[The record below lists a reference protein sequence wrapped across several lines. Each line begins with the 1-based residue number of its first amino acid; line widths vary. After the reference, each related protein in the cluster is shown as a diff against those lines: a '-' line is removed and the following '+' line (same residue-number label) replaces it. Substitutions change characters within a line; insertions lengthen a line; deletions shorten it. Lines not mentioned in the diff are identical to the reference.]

1 MVAAWVVV
9 VVSLAYLGLLFGI
22 AHHGDKRAAAGRSL
36 ISSGAVYA
44 LSLAV
49 YATSWTYYGSV
60 GRAATRG
67 LEFLTIYL
75 GPALT
80 MACAAIVLQKIIRVS
95 KRYRIT
101 SLSDFAAARYGNSRV
116 LGGLV
121 ALIAV
126 VGTVPYIALQLKAVS
141 STFRLVSGGEVSTA
155 GVPPYADTALYV
167 ALVLALFA
175 ILFGTGH
182 LDASERHE
190 GMVAAIAFESVVKL
204 VAFLAAGVFV
214 TFGLFGGFADLFDRA
229 AAAQVLEGAAGVGG
243 YGNWFWLIVLSAFAV
258 LLLPRQFQIGVVE
271 NVDERHVRTAAWLFP
286 LYLLVINI
294 FVLPI
299 ALAGLLVLG
308 PTVSPD
314 TYVLALQ
321 QHSALAL
328 LVFIGGLSAAT
339 GMVIVETIALSTM
352 VSNSLVMPLLLHR
365 PNWER
370 AGLAAR
376 RDLGRLVLRI
386 RRVTILVV
394 LLLGFGFFRIS
405 GDALGLVD
413 MGLVSFAAVA
423 QFAPALLGGLWW
435 KGATRNGALA
445 GLVAGIGV
453 WAYTLLLP
461 ELAKSGWVPASIV
474 RDGPFGIALLR
485 PQELFGLTG
494 MGPVGNGVFWSLLV
508 NVGLFVGV
516 SLAGRQTPAE
526 AGHAALFVD
535 IDRTTP
541 GPGTRFYRGSVPVAR
556 LRDLLARF
564 VGDGAAAAL
573 VAERTARTGAP
584 LSDDAPADA
593 ELVRHVETALTGA
606 VGPAAARAL
615 VASVADEEPLGM
627 AEVIELVG
635 ETQQL
640 RELDRLKDE
649 FLSTVTHELRTPL
662 TSIRAFTEILRDN
675 PDLPA
680 AERARYLEIMA
691 AETERLTRMVNQVLD
706 LARLESG
713 NAEWRLTEVDLGAV
727 IDEAATATAQLFT
740 DNGVTLDVVSAD
752 PGQVV
757 EADRDGVM
765 QVLLNLLSN
774 AVKVSPSPGGKV
786 RITLRADDGVARI
799 DVADNGP
806 GVPPSDR
813 ELIFDRFRQGGA
825 GGRTGGTGL
834 GLAISRRI
842 VEQFGGTLEVSDCG
856 GNGRGATFSIGL
868 PVSVSAQPS
877 RKR

>member
-1 MVAAWVVV
+1 VVQAWVVV

-75 GPALT
+75 GPALA
-80 MACAAIVLQKIIRVS
+80 MACSAIVLQKIIRVS

-101 SLSDFAAARYGNSRV
+101 SLSDFAAARYGNSRL

-141 STFRLVSGGEVSTA
+141 STFRLVTGGEVSTA

-204 VAFLAAGVFV
+204 VAFLAAGLYV
-214 TFGLFGGFADLFDRA
+214 TFGIFGGFTDLFDRA
-229 AAAQVLEGAAGVGG
+229 AATPALADAVGIGG

-271 NVDERHVRTAAWLFP
+271 NVDERHVRTASWLFP

-299 ALAGLLVLG
+299 ALAGVLTLG
-308 PTVSPD
+308 PSVSPD

-321 QHSALAL
+321 QQSALAL

-352 VSNSLVMPLLLHR
+352 VSNSLVMPMLLRR
-365 PNWER
+365 PNWGR
-370 AGLAAR
+370 AGR

-386 RRVTILVV
+386 RRVTILAV

-423 QFAPALLGGLWW
+423 QFAPSLLGGLWW

-445 GLVAGIGV
+445 GLVAGIAL

-461 ELAKSGWVPASIV
+461 ELAKSGWVPAAIV

-494 MGPVGNGVFWSLLV
+494 AGAVGNGVFWSLLV
-508 NVGLFVGV
+508 NVVLFVGV

-526 AGHAALFVD
+526 TGHAALFVD
-535 IDRTTP
+535 IDRRTP

-564 VGDGAAAAL
+564 VGDGAAAAI
-573 VAERTARTGAP
+573 VTGHAGAP
-584 LSDDAPADA
+584 PPDDAQAGA
-593 ELVRHVETALTGA
+593 ELIRSVETALTGA

-627 AEVIELVG
+627 AEVVELVG
-635 ETQQL
+635 EAQHL

-649 FLSTVTHELRTPL
+649 FLATVTHELRTPL

-680 AERARYLEIMA
+680 PERARYLEIMA
-691 AETERLTRMVNQVLD
+691 TETERLTRMVNQVLD

-713 NAEWRLTEVDLGAV
+713 RAEWRVTEVDLGSV
-727 IDEAATATAQLFT
+727 IDEATAQLFPV
-740 DNGVTLDVVSAD
+740 NQVALDVDVAA
-752 PGQVV
+752 PAAVV
-757 EADRDGVM
+757 EADRDGVV

-774 AVKVSPSPGGKV
+774 AVKVSPPTGGKV
-786 RITLRADDGVARI
+786 RVTLRRDDGVARI
-799 DVADNGP
+799 DVADDGP
-806 GVPPSDR
+806 GVPPDDR

-842 VEQFGGTLEVSDCG
+842 VEQFGGTLEVADCG
-856 GNGRGATFSIGL
+856 GDGRGATFSIGL
-868 PVSVSAQPS
+868 PVAPERPG

>member
-1 MVAAWVVV
+1 
-9 VVSLAYLGLLFGI
+9 
-22 AHHGDKRAAAGRSL
+22 
-36 ISSGAVYA
+36 
-44 LSLAV
+44 
-49 YATSWTYYGSV
+49 
-60 GRAATRG
+60 
-67 LEFLTIYL
+67 
-75 GPALT
+75 
-80 MACAAIVLQKIIRVS
+80 
-95 KRYRIT
+95 
-101 SLSDFAAARYGNSRV
+101 
-116 LGGLV
+116 
-121 ALIAV
+121 
-126 VGTVPYIALQLKAVS
+126 
-141 STFRLVSGGEVSTA
+141 
-155 GVPPYADTALYV
+155 
-167 ALVLALFA
+167 
-175 ILFGTGH
+175 
-182 LDASERHE
+182 
-190 GMVAAIAFESVVKL
+190 
-204 VAFLAAGVFV
+204 
-214 TFGLFGGFADLFDRA
+214 
-229 AAAQVLEGAAGVGG
+229 
-243 YGNWFWLIVLSAFAV
+243 
-258 LLLPRQFQIGVVE
+258 
-271 NVDERHVRTAAWLFP
+271 
-286 LYLLVINI
+286 
-294 FVLPI
+294 
-299 ALAGLLVLG
+299 
-308 PTVSPD
+308 
-314 TYVLALQ
+314 
-321 QHSALAL
+321 
-328 LVFIGGLSAAT
+328 
-339 GMVIVETIALSTM
+339 
-352 VSNSLVMPLLLHR
+352 
-365 PNWER
+365 
-370 AGLAAR
+370 
-376 RDLGRLVLRI
+376 
-386 RRVTILVV
+386 
-394 LLLGFGFFRIS
+394 
-405 GDALGLVD
+405 

-445 GLVAGIGV
+445 GLVAGIML

-461 ELAKSGWVPASIV
+461 ELAKSGWVAGPIV

-485 PQELFGLTG
+485 PQELLGLTG

-535 IDRTTP
+535 IDRRTP

-584 LSDDAPADA
+584 LPDDAQADA

-786 RITLRADDGVARI
+786 RITLRSDDGVARI
-799 DVADNGP
+799 DIADNGP
-806 GVPPSDR
+806 GVPRSDR

-856 GNGRGATFSIGL
+856 GDGRGATFSIGL
-868 PVSVSAQPS
+868 PVSAAQPS

>member
-1 MVAAWVVV
+1 MVPAWVVV
-9 VVSLAYLGLLFGI
+9 LVSLAYLGLLFGI

-75 GPALT
+75 GPALM
-80 MACAAIVLQKIIRVS
+80 MACSAIVLQKIIRVS

-141 STFRLVSGGEVSTA
+141 STFRLVSGGEVSAA
-155 GVPPYADTALYV
+155 GVPLLADTALYV

-204 VAFLAAGVFV
+204 LAFLAAGVFV

-229 AAAQVLEGAAGVGG
+229 AAAQVLDGAVDVGG

-258 LLLPRQFQIGVVE
+258 VLLPRQFQIGVVE

-308 PTVSPD
+308 PAVSPD

-352 VSNSLVMPLLLHR
+352 VSNSLVMPLLLRR
-365 PNWER
+365 PQWGR
-370 AGLAAR
+370 AGLASR

-445 GLVAGIGV
+445 GLVAGITL

-461 ELAKSGWVPASIV
+461 ELAKSGWVAGPIV

-535 IDRTTP
+535 IDRRTP

-573 VAERTARTGAP
+573 VAERTAGTGAP
-584 LSDDAPADA
+584 DDAQADA

-635 ETQQL
+635 EAQQL

-713 NAEWRLTEVDLGAV
+713 NAEWRLTQVDLGSA

-740 DNGVTLDVVSAD
+740 DNEVALDVDRAD
-752 PGQVV
+752 PGPMV

-774 AVKVSPSPGGKV
+774 AVKVSPPTGGRV
-786 RITLRADDGVARI
+786 RITLRSDDGVARI
-799 DVADNGP
+799 DVADDGP

-842 VEQFGGTLEVSDCG
+842 VEQFGGTLGVSDCG

-868 PVSVSAQPS
+868 PVAPQPS